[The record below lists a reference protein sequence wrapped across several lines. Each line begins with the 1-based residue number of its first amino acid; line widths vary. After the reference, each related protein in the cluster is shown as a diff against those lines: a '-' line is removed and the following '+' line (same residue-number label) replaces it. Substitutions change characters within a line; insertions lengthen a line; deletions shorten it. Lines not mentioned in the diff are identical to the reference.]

1 MEAFLGI
8 FVGWTGEG
16 GEGGEVGEGIS
27 KELIFVTRRRAVE
40 ETTVF
45 SQGPRGFDACPSL
58 DRVINLRNK
67 FGTAKS
73 GLILTTGH
81 SKNVPKMGL

>member
-1 MEAFLGI
+1 MRG
-8 FVGWTGEG
+8 GEG
-16 GEGGEVGEGIS
+16 GEGVS
-27 KELIFVTRRRAVE
+27 KKLIFVTQRRAVE

-58 DRVINLRNK
+58 DRVNNLRNK

-73 GLILTTGH
+73 GLILTTRQ
-81 SKNVPKMGL
+81 SKNV